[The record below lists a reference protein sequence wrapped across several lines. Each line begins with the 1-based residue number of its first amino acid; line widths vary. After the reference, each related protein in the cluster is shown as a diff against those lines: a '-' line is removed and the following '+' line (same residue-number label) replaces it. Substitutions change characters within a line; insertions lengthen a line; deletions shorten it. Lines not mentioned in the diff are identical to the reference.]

1 MTSLTRSTAIRRA
14 SRGTPESSCEGDEPS
29 VAAYVR
35 RANEDSDGE
44 AKKEEGSAAVASSA
58 TNNDGVAKES
68 INGKKPLSCSSSY
81 PQTSSEVIESQLSL
95 DSVMSSSSS
104 PDVCQVKADSIVHL
118 TGSGA
123 GGARGTRVSL
133 SRDGGATSLDSVR
146 TSSSISIPSQL
157 SLSMKKQ
164 LTRPEKQ
171 QQQVQDPLHHPL
183 ARSSG
188 GLHDARR
195 RGGGGGGPTCS
206 RLSYS
211 RAVASEGE
219 AGVTVTI
226 SDTSSVDSPLLS
238 PHHQQRPLLDPS
250 STSSSSSAAARTKEP
265 KFIKVEIVD
274 AKKMELDSGGRFERR
289 TTILDR

>member
-1 MTSLTRSTAIRRA
+1 MTSLTRSTAVRLA
-14 SRGTPESSCEGDEPS
+14 SRGTPESSFEGEESS
-29 VAAYVR
+29 VATTYVR
-35 RANEDSDGE
+35 KATEDSDAE
-44 AKKEEGSAAVASSA
+44 AKEEERTSDAVASSA
-58 TNNDGVAKES
+58 NNDGVARES
-68 INGKKPLSCSSSY
+68 VNGKKPLSCSSSY

-104 PDVCQVKADSIVHL
+104 PEVRQVKVDSIVHL

-133 SRDGGATSLDSVR
+133 TRDGGATSLDSIR
-146 TSSSISIPSQL
+146 TSSSISLPSQL

-195 RGGGGGGPTCS
+195 RGGGSGGGPTCS

-250 STSSSSSAAARTKEP
+250 SSSSSAARAKEP